1 MGVKVKYALLSLAY
15 LKVMFHRDQPFQMQ
29 LVTLFC
35 YKGCHPTCKITLHS
49 FKLTF
54 FFFFFFF
61 KRTAENTINLTNLK
75 ELIQIV

>member
-35 YKGCHPTCKITLHS
+35 SKGCH
-49 FKLTF
+49 
-54 FFFFFFF
+54 
-61 KRTAENTINLTNLK
+61 LK
-75 ELIQIV
+75 PALDLNKPE